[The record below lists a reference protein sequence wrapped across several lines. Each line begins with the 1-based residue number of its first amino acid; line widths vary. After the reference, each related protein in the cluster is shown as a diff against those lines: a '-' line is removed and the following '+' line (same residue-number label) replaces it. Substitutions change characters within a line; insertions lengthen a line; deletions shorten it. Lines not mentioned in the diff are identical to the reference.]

1 MEIITTSKFRSVL
14 VVGVVFFFFFSLCG
28 TAIFPELEVMVFF
41 SVCVQFLGDF
51 I

>member
-14 VVGVVFFFFFSLCG
+14 IVGGFGFFFLCG
-28 TAIFPELEVMVFF
+28 TAIFPELEVVVFF